1 MKKASEFLNLKYP
14 VIEQNNRITKSMKL
28 NHKTSIRKNKDINII
43 KLHRNI
49 DLLNHIKNIS
59 RNSNKSNTQI
69 NNNNLTLRVQERKNS
84 FKLIPAKD
92 INISIKNNII
102 GNNLFN
108 KIENHNINNS
118 KNSASL
124 AKLYSDLKE
133 NFIKTPNT
141 INTSKNKYYLSFYS
155 KNNSN
160 NTIIPT

>member
-49 DLLNHIKNIS
+49 ELLNHIKNIS

-84 FKLIPAKD
+84 FKIPLISGK
-92 INISIKNNII
+92 
-102 GNNLFN
+102 F
-108 KIENHNINNS
+108 
-118 KNSASL
+118 
-124 AKLYSDLKE
+124 
-133 NFIKTPNT
+133 F
-141 INTSKNKYYLSFYS
+141 
-155 KNNSN
+155 
-160 NTIIPT
+160 